1 MFGGAGGWQGVQWCA
16 WGNYKTPWGEPLT
29 WVGSCVAGVVQVQDQ
44 AMAHIVGGDKI
55 QKCVCQGVSASK
67 PPFSPD
73 LVSTSAGTQLVGW
86 SAYMPA
92 RHGSQSWM
100 PE

>member
-1 MFGGAGGWQGVQWCA
+1 MGWQGVQWCA

-55 QKCVCQGVSASK
+55 QKCVC
-67 PPFSPD
+67 
-73 LVSTSAGTQLVGW
+73 
-86 SAYMPA
+86 
-92 RHGSQSWM
+92 R
-100 PE
+100 E